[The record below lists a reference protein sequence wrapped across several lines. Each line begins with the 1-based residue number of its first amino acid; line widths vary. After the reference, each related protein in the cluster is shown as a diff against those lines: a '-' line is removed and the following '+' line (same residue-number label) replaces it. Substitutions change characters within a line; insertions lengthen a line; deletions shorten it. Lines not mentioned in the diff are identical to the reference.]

1 MINNNTS
8 DKIKNRLLKNS
19 SQLWGVQQ
27 AELSA
32 LDPIVSMLFGSCSK
46 EFEKIYNEQDTSQ
59 ARVLERLSKLL
70 LPEVYAGSIPSH
82 GIVHG
87 RPNEPIS
94 VLNKNSQL
102 YFRKSRI
109 ASESSYKENY
119 TDIYFSPLS
128 DVLILDGKVKYSVSP
143 HGFYEHQDV
152 YIKEKLFGYENSV
165 ANRHVF
171 SIGIELNPGIEN
183 LEKLSIYF
191 DWPSN
196 SEKERLLNSLPFV
209 KASINGVDID
219 ASIGFKMG
227 NLNIRSEF
235 ELKESIDLLNNVES
249 AIGSFY
255 ENRFITLNLKNKK
268 EGGYSVEKKKY
279 PLQFSEFFNKKNL
292 EILQSDLLWIEFKFP
307 SYISDEVLDELV
319 CTINSFPV
327 CNRRLNEMTF
337 RIQANFN
344 VVPLSTNEDYLYN
357 IQSVKS
363 FNGQEYRT
371 SKVSDTNKIENGEYV
386 VRKGGV
392 ERFDQ
397 RNAKDLLNYL
407 IDLLRD
413 ESASFALF
421 GQEAISTNLFELNQQ
436 LAALE
441 QKVKKGE
448 TGEAANYLMIKPKLL
463 KDNIFVEYWTTSG
476 EKANNIRIGSKLQ
489 ASSTVDL
496 RSEELVLISNTTGGR
511 DPLSQSEILN
521 NFKASLITRDRI
533 VTIADI
539 KVFCSKELQGG
550 IKAISFEK
558 KFEVSS
564 VANGGFIKYFEIEI
578 EPTNYE
584 KFKVEEWDSIGSI
597 LQSKIETKS
606 SFVLPLRV
614 RIKN

>member
-1 MINNNTS
+1 MSSNTS
-8 DKIKNRLLKNS
+8 DKVKNRLLKNA
-19 SQLWGVQQ
+19 SQLWGIQQ

-70 LPEVYAGSIPSH
+70 LPEVNAGAIPSH
-82 GIVHG
+82 GIIHG
-87 RPNEPIS
+87 RPHEPVSI
-94 VLNKNSQL
+94 LNKNSQL
-102 YFRKSRI
+102 FFRKSRI

-128 DVLILDGKVKYSVSP
+128 DILLVDGKVKYSVSP

-152 YIKEKLFGYENSV
+152 FIKEKMFGYENNT

-171 SIGIELNPGIEN
+171 CIGIELNSSIEN

-209 KASINGVDID
+209 KASINGKEIPV
-219 ASIGFKMG
+219 SIGFKMG
-227 NLNIRSEF
+227 NLNLRSEF
-235 ELKESIDLLNNVES
+235 VLKESIDLLNTVES

-255 ENRFITLNLKNKK
+255 ENRFITLNIKNNK
-268 EGGYSVEKKKY
+268 EGINFIERKKY
-279 PLQFSEFFNKKNL
+279 PVQFSDFFSPKNL
-292 EILQSDLLWIEFKFP
+292 DRLQSDLVWVEFKFP
-307 SYISDEVLDELV
+307 SYFSDEVLDELI
-319 CTINSFPV
+319 CAINSFPV
-327 CNRRLNEMTF
+327 CNKKLNELTF
-337 RIQANFN
+337 RIQSNFN
-344 VVPLSTNEDYLYN
+344 VIPLGTEEDFLYN
-357 IQSVKS
+357 VQSVKS
-363 FNGQEYRT
+363 FNGQEYNT
-371 SKVSDTNKIENGEYV
+371 TKVADTNKIENGEYV

-397 RNAKDLLNYL
+397 RNAKDVLNYL

-421 GQEAISTNLFELNQQ
+421 GQEAISTNLLELNQQ

-441 QKVKKGE
+441 QKVKRGGS
-448 TGEAANYLMIKPKLL
+448 GEAANYLMIKPKLL
-463 KDNIFVEYWTTSG
+463 KDNIFIEYWTTAG

-489 ASSTVDL
+489 ASSMTDL
-496 RSEELVLISNTTGGR
+496 RAEELVLLSNTTGGG
-511 DPLSQSEILN
+511 DPLSQSDVLN
-521 NFKASLITRDRI
+521 NFKSSLITRDRI

-539 KVFCSKELQGG
+539 KVFCSKELKGQV
-550 IKAISFEK
+550 KTFAFNK

-564 VANGGFIKYFEIEI
+564 DANGGFIKYYEIEI
-578 EPTNYE
+578 VPTNYE
-584 KFKVEEWDSIGSI
+584 NYKVEEWESISSI
-597 LQSKIETKS
+597 LQSKIESKS
-606 SFVLPLRV
+606 SFALPLKIK
-614 RIKN
+614 IKN

>member
-1 MINNNTS
+1 MSNNTS

-70 LPEVYAGSIPSH
+70 LPEVNAGSVPAH

-94 VLNKNSQL
+94 ILNKNSQL
-102 YFRKSRI
+102 FFRKSRP
-109 ASESSYKENY
+109 ASESSYKENF

-128 DVLILDGKVKYSVSP
+128 DILILDGKVKYTVSP
-143 HGFYEHQDV
+143 GGFYEHQDV
-152 YIKEKLFGYENSV
+152 FIKEKMFGFENNT
-165 ANRHVF
+165 ANRLVF
-171 SIGIELNPGIEN
+171 CIGIELNSSIEN

-209 KASINGVDID
+209 KASINGKDIPT
-219 ASIGFKMG
+219 SMGFKMG
-227 NLNIRSEF
+227 NLNLRSEF
-235 ELKESIDLLNNVES
+235 VLNETIDLLNNVES

-255 ENRFITLNLKNKK
+255 ENRFITLDIKNKK
-268 EGGYSVEKKKY
+268 GGINSIERKKY
-279 PLQFSEFFNKKNL
+279 PLQFPELFSQKNL
-292 EILQSDLLWIEFKFP
+292 ERLQSDLLWIEFTFP

-327 CNRRLNEMTF
+327 CNKKLNELTF
-337 RIQANFN
+337 RIQSNFN
-344 VVPLSTNEDYLYN
+344 VVPLSTEEDYLYN

-363 FNGQEYRT
+363 FNGQEYNT
-371 SKVSDTNKIENGEYV
+371 TKVADTNKIENGEYV
-386 VRKGGV
+386 LRKGGV

-397 RNAKDLLNYL
+397 RNAKDVLNYL

-441 QKVKKGE
+441 QKVKRGGA
-448 TGEAANYLMIKPKLL
+448 GEAANYLMIKPKLL
-463 KDNIFVEYWTTSG
+463 KDNIFVEYWTTAG

-489 ASSTVDL
+489 ASSTADL
-496 RSEELVLISNTTGGR
+496 RTEELVLLTNSTGGR
-511 DPLSQSEILN
+511 DPLSQSEVLN
-521 NFKASLITRDRI
+521 NFKSSLISRDRI

-539 KVFCSKELQGG
+539 KVFCSKELKGQVKS
-550 IKAISFEK
+550 ILLEK
-558 KFEVSS
+558 KFEVSNK
-564 VANGGFIKYFEIEI
+564 ANGGFIKYFEIEI

-584 KFKVEEWDSIGSI
+584 NYKTEEWESISSI
-597 LQSKIETKS
+597 LQSKIESKS
-606 SFVLPLRV
+606 SFILPLKV
-614 RIKN
+614 RIKK